1 MSWAFERDANASP
14 AELADFAAVL
24 GSRAVADDR
33 RAHTGT
39 LWHWP
44 GILRFALKHPERLK
58 AL

>member
-44 GILRFALKHPERLK
+44 GILRFALKHPS
-58 AL
+58 A